1 MLTREE
7 IFVIYEAGPEAVIS
21 VIQRLE
27 NIIEEEQAVRIAELE
42 ERVKIVEARLNQ
54 NSQNSSKPPSTDVF
68 CSEKPKPKSS
78 RTISGKKA
86 GGQKVILERLLKWLK
101 TLISS
106 DPILRTAVEIVAII
120 LNLLKF
126 RTMNAGK
133 NLKFLLC
140 RSQLPNIA
148 VKSRS
153 VLTAVSY

>member
-1 MLTREE
+1 M
-7 IFVIYEAGPEAVIS
+7 
-21 VIQRLE
+21 
-27 NIIEEEQAVRIAELE
+27 
-42 ERVKIVEARLNQ
+42 NQ

-86 GGQKVILERLLKWLK
+86 GGQKGHPGK
-101 TLISS
+101 TLEMVENPDYSY
-106 DPILRTAVEIVAII
+106 PILRTAVEFVAII

-140 RSQLPNIA
+140 RS
-148 VKSRS
+148 
-153 VLTAVSY
+153 

>member
-27 NIIEEEQAVRIAELE
+27 NIIEEQVVRIAELE

-68 CSEKPKPKSS
+68 CSEKPKPQSS

-86 GGQKVILERLLKWLK
+86 GGQKGHPGK
-101 TLISS
+101 TLEM
-106 DPILRTAVEIVAII
+106 VE
-120 LNLLKF
+120 N
-126 RTMNAGK
+126 
-133 NLKFLLC
+133 
-140 RSQLPNIA
+140 PD
-148 VKSRS
+148 
-153 VLTAVSY
+153 